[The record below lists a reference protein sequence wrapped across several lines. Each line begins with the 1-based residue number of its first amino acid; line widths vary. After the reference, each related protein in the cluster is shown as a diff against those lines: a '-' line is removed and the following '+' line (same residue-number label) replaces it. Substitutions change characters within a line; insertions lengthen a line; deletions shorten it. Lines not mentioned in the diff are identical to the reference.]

1 MRLLGTLDLRTL
13 RFMADVAT
21 GSEYPDWIVDRD
33 VENEVNLQIARELR
47 RNSQDWDIIWLPKVS
62 GWTNAET
69 RIAKAAE
76 EAGLSVRMRKCE
88 FSAAELPSRMADFEA
103 GFAARRRQQMRR
115 NNRKI
120 GKIDGIEFVR
130 CQNLGELPEFL
141 DALFDLHQRRWED
154 VGIDGCFKR
163 KPVEK
168 RFYREFAPVAFE
180 NGWLALFGVKRS
192 GIFKAVQFGYY
203 YDGVFLQLQE
213 GYDPNFRS
221 GVGNAL
227 RHHVISASIDAG
239 IREYDFLAGPSEH
252 KRRWSA
258 KVRDGYDILIG
269 SDSLA
274 SRLMTSGGIW
284 PSGRFA
290 TQRDLVT
297 Q

>member
-1 MRLLGTLDLRTL
+1 
-13 RFMADVAT
+13 
-21 GSEYPDWIVDRD
+21 
-33 VENEVNLQIARELR
+33 
-47 RNSQDWDIIWLPKVS
+47 
-62 GWTNAET
+62 
-69 RIAKAAE
+69 
-76 EAGLSVRMRKCE
+76 
-88 FSAAELPSRMADFEA
+88 
-103 GFAARRRQQMRR
+103 MRR

-120 GKIDGIEFVR
+120 AKIDGVEFVR

-168 RFYREFAPVAFE
+168 RFYREFAPVALE
-180 NGWLALFGVKRS
+180 NGWLALFGIKQNGV
-192 GIFKAVQFGYY
+192 FKAVQFGYF

-213 GYDPNFRS
+213 GYDPSFRS
-221 GVGNAL
+221 GAGNAL
-227 RHHVISASIDAG
+227 RHHVINASIDAG

-258 KVRDGYDILIG
+258 KIRDGYDILIG
-269 SDSLA
+269 SNSLA
-274 SRLMTSGGIW
+274 SRLMTAGGIW

-290 TQRDLVT
+290 TQRGLVT